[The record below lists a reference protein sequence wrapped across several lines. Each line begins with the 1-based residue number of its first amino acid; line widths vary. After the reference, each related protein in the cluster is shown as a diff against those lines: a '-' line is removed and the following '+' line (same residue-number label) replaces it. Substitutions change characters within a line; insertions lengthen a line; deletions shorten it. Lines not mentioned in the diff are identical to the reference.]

1 MMFKPNGR
9 EVMRNIA
16 PIKSLL
22 ALTLVVSASVA
33 LAQEELSM
41 AGEQTSMWLSMQRE
55 GEQASTNPQAASA
68 VQREKAAERFLKTYD
83 YAIKESFYGDGFGAG
98 K

>member
-1 MMFKPNGR
+1 MNLRFGHMVCLG
-9 EVMRNIA
+9 
-16 PIKSLL
+16 LL
-22 ALTLVVSASVA
+22 MPVATLVGANS
-33 LAQEELSM
+33 EM
-41 AGEQTSMWLSMQRE
+41 PPAGEQTSQWLALQRE
-55 GEQASTNPQAASA
+55 GTQASSNPQAASP